1 MAPGDPKLV
10 PCREIAVKAAGQADL
25 VHLRQG
31 QKNNGRLQQDKRNRF
46 QVYFLRTS
54 RIAYCVKQC
63 FRVGNQFV
71 RRM

>member
-10 PCREIAVKAAGQADL
+10 PCREILGAFAAGAKEQWS
-25 VHLRQG
+25 V
-31 QKNNGRLQQDKRNRF
+31 QDKRNRF

-54 RIAYCVKQC
+54 RIAYCVKQY